1 MAPSSTRATRSRYS
15 SPQQTPNGTTP
26 SESSKGHGPAS
37 TTAKNT
43 PSAAADDQRK
53 TLLQRWLEP
62 PLNSK
67 ASYQDAGLVRHG
79 VVENMAPLGT
89 MPKVG
94 IFKKAA
100 PPAPPPLPPTEK
112 PPVKIILKR
121 HKAATPTPAPTPV
134 LPPPAPEEDE
144 TEEEEDE
151 MVDDAGD
158 EDDGEE
164 DEIAAPQF
172 RRHSLP
178 SHDLDDEWAPG
189 KASQKGFSR
198 RSMSRTSGRLGS
210 MSSSS
215 FQQVTPSA
223 ASRFAALKKRTDE
236 VIERAV
242 DEALSSYRYPTAWAL
257 RTLYDENCEDLQF
270 LVMIDKIFFQTAE
283 REDLEKFAQLMIP
296 KKQEGKKDNKACYY
310 FVPPSTNS
318 RFTPRKPK
326 PAPYGHLIKVDL
338 SFLQEGIDPAP
349 KQEPQTE
356 AVTEREPELEREPVH
371 EPEPELNPQPEREAT
386 PTPAPVS
393 ASASRRERKRSLPQ
407 DEEQTVREAHTR
419 KKRRSNRHSEST
431 SKMSANGVNGK
442 VKTDSP
448 SKRRTRANSISSSSS
463 LSSARS
469 MTPPDGIR
477 EEDDETEV
485 PDAPTSRTS
494 PAAEST
500 SNTAALAAPQPITRR
515 RRSAAPRK
523 SGNGTTSAAQP
534 ASVPGTKSKRPT
546 PTPSITSQLTTTAA
560 AQQPAP
566 EQPYDMPAVVDA
578 PLVPNSNAKKGGKA
592 GNNGVVF
599 PSKVGTIDESDER
612 LRLRQNA
619 RKLVIKVQEETPVSN
634 IRNAQH
640 NEAPSS
646 GLEESSTPAPYSSRT
661 RTSLPASR
669 PAPTASNARS
679 TRSSRKR
686 SHDEIEEQAS
696 PTTVNFAASE
706 AVPSTAANSRAGTP
720 ALRAPKRPRTG
731 LRVKNSPMKK
741 KSGTSAGIPRASG
754 ERNSPGALAN
764 KEDDNDD
771 YCASCGGNGE
781 LICCDGCTRSF
792 HFACVD
798 PPIGQDSMPV
808 EWFCN
813 VCRLSRDP
821 AAFPAHDGGF
831 SSLLESLDGRN
842 SSAFRLP
849 GDVRELFD
857 NVRTGIDGEYED
869 LVGIPKPT
877 RKKKSDED
885 QVPDLFRVRDAE
897 GNPVICHSCQKASN
911 NNRGIIPCGFCGLSW
926 HLDCLDPPLARPPVL
941 RTWKCPCHVDD
952 LLAKIPG
959 ALGPAHRFRKIKGA
973 PPIKPAFARGYAN
986 NGWIDVELDNSE
998 DESGWKDVETYGRT
1012 VRLPEKGIKLDFLS
1026 RARENRKGK
1035 PIPPLM
1041 PATPAVAPQP
1051 TQPVLDKRTLEQQQ
1065 AAYNLAQLSGQGNF
1079 KIDMLIDSLLAGA
1092 DQSVISLIAR
1102 GDAEHLSAGQQLN
1115 NTDQQSLRAVLA
1127 QLEQTGERIRQ
1138 LLNPATPDR
1147 PSPQA
1152 AISTSGATQE
1162 QLARVPSLTHSQTTN
1177 AESENPITN
1186 LDLVVKE
1193 NLPSPAATDDV
1204 PPINQM
1210 DEDSG
1215 HQASLVPDD
1224 GQAAEEDKTDDM
1236 PATPADNKVIDG
1248 DDALAVKKPQGEK
1261 TAVKVDDGDMDLD

>member
-37 TTAKNT
+37 STAKNT
-43 PSAAADDQRK
+43 PSAAAADDQQRK

-94 IFKKAA
+94 IFKKVA

-121 HKAATPTPAPTPV
+121 HTAATPTPAPIPV

-178 SHDLDDEWAPG
+178 SNDLDDEWAPG
-189 KASQKGFSR
+189 KVSQKGFSR
-198 RSMSRTSGRLGS
+198 RSMSRTSGRLRS

-215 FQQVTPSA
+215 FQQVAPSA
-223 ASRFAALKKRTDE
+223 ASRFALLKQRTDK
-236 VIERAV
+236 VIEKAV
-242 DEALSSYRYPTAWAL
+242 DEALVSFRYPTAWAL
-257 RTLYDENCEDLQF
+257 RTLYDEKCEDLQF
-270 LVMIDKIFFQTAE
+270 LVMIDKIFLQTAD
-283 REDLEKFAQLMIP
+283 REDLEEFARLMRP
-296 KKQEGKKDNKACYY
+296 KKREGKKNNKACYY
-310 FVPPSTNS
+310 FIPPSTNT
-318 RFTPRKPK
+318 RFTPHKPK
-326 PAPYGHLIKVDL
+326 PAPYGHLIK
-338 SFLQEGIDPAP
+338 
-349 KQEPQTE
+349 
-356 AVTEREPELEREPVH
+356 PE
-371 EPEPELNPQPEREAT
+371 QEAT

-393 ASASRRERKRSLPQ
+393 APTSRRERKRSLPQ
-407 DEEQTVREAHTR
+407 EDQPARETHTR

-477 EEDDETEV
+477 EEDDETEA

-523 SGNGTTSAAQP
+523 SGNGTTSAGQP
-534 ASVPGTKSKRPT
+534 VSTPGTKSKRTT
-546 PTPSITSQLTTTAA
+546 PTPSIASQQTTTAA

-578 PLVPNSNAKKGGKA
+578 PLVPNPNAKKGGKA
-592 GNNGVVF
+592 GSNGVVF

-619 RKLVIKVQEETPVSN
+619 RKLTTKVQEETPVSN
-634 IRNAQH
+634 VRDAQR
-640 NEAPSS
+640 NEAPRS
-646 GLEESSTPAPYSSRT
+646 GLEESSTPAPSFSRT
-661 RTSLPASR
+661 RISLPASR
-669 PAPTASNARS
+669 PAPIASNARS

-720 ALRAPKRPRTG
+720 ALRAPKRARTG

-813 VCRLSRDP
+813 VCLLSRDP
-821 AAFPAHDGGF
+821 VAFSAHDGGF
-831 SSLLESLDGRN
+831 SSLLESLDARN

-857 NVRTGIDGEYED
+857 NVRTGVDGEYED
-869 LVGIPKPT
+869 LVGIPKPA
-877 RKKKSDED
+877 RKKKGDED

-897 GNPVICHSCQKASN
+897 GNPVICHSCQKASD
-911 NNRGIIPCGFCGLSW
+911 NNRGIIPCGLCGLSW

-959 ALGPAHRFRKIKGA
+959 TLGPAHRFRKIKGA
-973 PPIKPAFARGYAN
+973 PPIKPAFPRGYVN

-1035 PIPPLM
+1035 PIPPLV
-1041 PATPAVAPQP
+1041 PAAPAVVTQP

-1065 AAYNLAQLSGQGNF
+1065 AAYNLSLLSGQGNSNV
-1079 KIDMLIDSLLAGA
+1079 DTLVDSLLAGA
-1092 DQSVISLIAR
+1092 DQSVISLIAQ
-1102 GDAEHLSAGQQLN
+1102 GDAERLTSGRPLN
-1115 NTDQQSLRAVLA
+1115 NMDQQSLRAMLA

-1147 PSPQA
+1147 SSPQA
-1152 AISTSGATQE
+1152 AIGSSGTTQE
-1162 QLARVPSLTHSQTTN
+1162 QAVRIPSLTHSQTTN
-1177 AESENPITN
+1177 AESENHPIIN
-1186 LDLVVKE
+1186 LDAAVKE

-1224 GQAAEEDKTDDM
+1224 GQAAEEDKTEDM
-1236 PATPADNKVIDG
+1236 PATPVDNKIIDG
-1248 DDALAVKKPQGEK
+1248 DDSLAVKKPQNEK
-1261 TAVKVDDGDMDLD
+1261 TAVEVDDSDMDLD